1 MNPETVR
8 LFVPYSADT
17 PWIVRREVA
26 RVGTFASRDEAVMA
40 AVAMRS
46 KLIRAWG
53 RPHPPVRVQESDGSW
68 RDFSE
73 GERIPTDGIGLG
85 ST

>member
-8 LFVPYSADT
+8 LFVPYSADP

-26 RVGTFASRDEAVMA
+26 RVGTFSSRAEAVSA

-46 KLIRAWG
+46 KLTRAWG
-53 RPHPPVRVQESDGSW
+53 RSHPPVRVQESDGSW
-68 RDFSE
+68 RDLAEVDRTAAPDDLTSA
-73 GERIPTDGIGLG
+73 
-85 ST
+85 